1 MNILISGGTGFIG
14 QTLCPT
20 LLAAGH
26 SLTVLSRTPGKVEKL
41 FGNQIAPIHTL
52 QALSDSD
59 HFDAVINLAG
69 APIFGG
75 RWTKK
80 RKQILRHSR
89 IGITQGLVDF
99 IARAERKPS
108 AFLSGSAIGFYG
120 DQGDTIVDETSP
132 GHDEFGHRLCDE
144 WEKEAEKA
152 KLYGVRV
159 CLLRTGLV
167 IGKNGGFLQPML
179 LPFKLGFGGRLG
191 SGEQWMSWIHI
202 DDHVAICQTLL
213 EDSSLAG
220 KFNLTAPNPV
230 TNQVF
235 VKTLAGLLN
244 RPALLPA
251 PAWALKL
258 ILGEMSELLIGSQRV
273 IPKRILETGFQ
284 YKFAVLDDALKDV
297 LKSRDKR

>member
-1 MNILISGGTGFIG
+1 MKILITGGTGFIG

-26 SLTVLSRTPGKVEKL
+26 SLTVLSRTPDKVVKI
-41 FGNQIAPIHTL
+41 FGNQITPISAL

-59 HFDAVINLAG
+59 HFGAVINLAG

-75 RWTKK
+75 RWTDK

-89 IGITQGLVDF
+89 IDITQGLVDF

-108 AFLSGSAIGFYG
+108 VFLSGSAIGFYG
-120 DQGDTIVDETSP
+120 DQGDIIVDETSS

-144 WEKEAEKA
+144 WEQQAEKA
-152 KLYGVRV
+152 EMYDVRV

-167 IGKNGGFLQPML
+167 VGKHGGFLQPML

-191 SGEQWMSWIHI
+191 SGNQWMSWIHI
-202 DDHVAICQTLL
+202 DDHVAICQALL
-213 EDSSLAG
+213 NNSSLEG

-230 TNQVF
+230 TNQIF
-235 VKTLAGLLN
+235 SKTLAGLLN
-244 RPALLPA
+244 RPALLPV
-251 PAWALKL
+251 PTWVLKL

-273 IPKRILETGFQ
+273 IPKRILDTEFQ
-284 YKFAVLDDALKDV
+284 FKFPELDDALKDV
-297 LKSRDKR
+297 LRS